1 MNLDLS
7 EEEIRAI
14 YQQGEDAVVALI
26 LQLIAMNKELL
37 ARIQVLEDRLS
48 RNSNNSN
55 KPPSSDGLN
64 KPAPKS
70 LRRRRGKRS
79 GGQPGHPGT
88 LSKRLNTLI
97 TLKYIGSRNV
107 DIVTVP

>member
-37 ARIQVLEDRLS
+37 ARIRI
-48 RNSNNSN
+48 
-55 KPPSSDGLN
+55 G
-64 KPAPKS
+64 
-70 LRRRRGKRS
+70 RS
-79 GGQPGHPGT
+79 
-88 LSKRLNTLI
+88 
-97 TLKYIGSRNV
+97 
-107 DIVTVP
+107 IVKEQ